1 MKKITLLSILSI
13 LFFFTSPCSAYNSQN
28 IINFIYEL
36 YKEELGMGFLKKDY
50 EIKNHKARKK
60 ILAYMQTKEHPGNN
74 DWNKYVV
81 KNYESKEKLSALLE
95 KSYDNISRIKNK
107 YYEDQL
113 LTSFFESNIKQKL
126 ENDIS
131 KRKELINQ
139 VINTQITNE
148 EKIASERQLALILKQ
163 NDINELGKKY
173 KLSKDDID
181 FLITSNLLLEKN
193 SKKIYNKE
201 LNKRVFNLKENTNY
215 SKEEAK
221 KILLKNYT
229 NKSKYLF

>member
-13 LFFFTSPCSAYNSQN
+13 LFFVTRPCSAYNSQN

-60 ILAYMQTKEHPGNN
+60 ILAYMQKKEHPQDN

-81 KNYESKEKLSALLE
+81 KNYESEEKLSALLE

-107 YYEDQL
+107 YHEDQL

-126 ENDIS
+126 ENDINQ
-131 KRKELINQ
+131 RKELINQ
-139 VINTQITNE
+139 VINTQISNE

-193 SKKIYNKE
+193 SKKVYNKE
-201 LNKRVFNLKENTNY
+201 LNKRVFNLTENTNY

-229 NKSKYLF
+229 NKSKYIF